1 MSDESN
7 KSTQWQ
13 HSWLVNN
20 SQSLLED
27 QVSNLSLSLS
37 LTQSS
42 EENETDPNE
51 GNKKQADSDDE
62 KVKEK
67 SDSSDE
73 ENLDQALISILE
85 KCSDED

>member
-42 EENETDPNE
+42 EENETDPKE

>member
-42 EENETDPNE
+42 EEAETDPKE

-62 KVKEK
+62 KAKEK
-67 SDSSDE
+67 SESSDE
-73 ENLDQALISILE
+73 ENLDEALISILE
-85 KCSDED
+85 KFSDED

>member
-42 EENETDPNE
+42 EENETDPKE
-51 GNKKQADSDDE
+51 GNKNQADSDDE
-62 KVKEK
+62 KAKEK

-73 ENLDQALISILE
+73 ENLDEALISILE
-85 KCSDED
+85 KFSDED